1 MNCWEGFCRWC
12 GMELNDLDS
21 ETCGLACA
29 EVLAA
34 WSAEWAC
41 VPAPTRKEWICS
53 ACNVVMSGTQDE
65 HRASIDQRT
74 LVQSIRA
81 HREPQQEELM
91 PDAP

>member
-1 MNCWEGFCRWC
+1 MPSDPFAPFSAADSDRWQR
-12 GMELNDLDS
+12 MYLRAIE
-21 ETCGLACA
+21 
-29 EVLAA
+29 
-34 WSAEWAC
+34 
-41 VPAPTRKEWICS
+41 RH